1 MRPYQ
6 SDRSRTKVCR
16 DVGTPFLDLQKTI
29 TKAVLLQIEAILGIQ
44 HASNLS
50 QRIPMALAV
59 TNLPGFEFYD
69 VLKLNTPN
77 PGYLILTPK
86 IPISTSKPYHT
97 SIHSPTRTRG
107 PSVVRL
113 VFRKCHCGL
122 ESTVSINLKRL
133 VF

>member
-1 MRPYQ
+1 M
-6 SDRSRTKVCR
+6 
-16 DVGTPFLDLQKTI
+16 DLQKTI

-86 IPISTSKPYHT
+86 IPISTSKPYVKNPPPFLR
-97 SIHSPTRTRG
+97 IPLVCPR
-107 PSVVRL
+107 SVTN
-113 VFRKCHCGL
+113 RKL
-122 ESTVSINLKRL
+122 FLLIKD
-133 VF
+133 

>member
-6 SDRSRTKVCR
+6 PDRSRTKVCR

-44 HASNLS
+44 SASNLS
-50 QRIPMALAV
+50 HRIPMALAV

-86 IPISTSKPYHT
+86 ILISASKPYKI
-97 SIHSPTRTRG
+97 SFSPS
-107 PSVVRL
+107 P
-113 VFRKCHCGL
+113 H
-122 ESTVSINLKRL
+122 
-133 VF
+133 

>member
-1 MRPYQ
+1 M
-6 SDRSRTKVCR
+6 
-16 DVGTPFLDLQKTI
+16 DLQKTI

-86 IPISTSKPYHT
+86 IPISTSKPYIG
-97 SIHSPTRTRG
+97 SDSA
-107 PSVVRL
+107 
-113 VFRKCHCGL
+113 CL
-122 ESTVSINLKRL
+122 ELSARPLEHILCPYPIFL
-133 VF
+133 QIF

>member
-6 SDRSRTKVCR
+6 PDRSRTKVCR

-44 HASNLS
+44 PASDLS

-59 TNLPGFEFYD
+59 RNIPGLWIYD

-86 IPISTSKPYHT
+86 IPISTSKPY
-97 SIHSPTRTRG
+97 I
-107 PSVVRL
+107 
-113 VFRKCHCGL
+113 L
-122 ESTVSINLKRL
+122 ENQKDTTAQP
-133 VF
+133 

>member
-1 MRPYQ
+1 MKSVNPIFEFPEWYLDFHHLCATRSHSELTCDHISQ
-6 SDRSRTKVCR
+6 IGRSRTKVCR

-97 SIHSPTRTRG
+97 EIC
-107 PSVVRL
+107 
-113 VFRKCHCGL
+113 FD
-122 ESTVSINLKRL
+122 
-133 VF
+133 FF